1 MESQR
6 KRQTELIHQL
16 KGQLEELESYA
27 YESGEGS
34 MPSNV
39 LLERQRVVMGN
50 KKFRYILSINHIF
63 TIRLFIEQLKARLN
77 LNVDNIDKLTEDELK
92 AQVDSAVGQIV
103 NPLKMK
109 SQLVDQ
115 LQTQITDLEMF
126 IDFLQGEAST
136 ILPGECNGCG

>member
-1 MESQR
+1 MNQG
-6 KRQTELIHQL
+6 KAVCLQTSCL
-16 KGQLEELESYA
+16 KG
-27 YESGEGS
+27 
-34 MPSNV
+34 NV
-39 LLERQRVVMGN
+39 LLWVIKN
-50 KKFRYILSINHIF
+50 SDTFWSINHFF
-63 TIRLFIEQLKARLN
+63 TICLFIEQLKARLN